1 MKTIELVVF
10 TIPQLRTFI
19 RKHTKKVGDY
29 IELHSC
35 CNTPIY
41 ATTNYNYTRI
51 RKITRK
57 IKNKYSCK
65 VSYRNYNS
73 KKYTTYES
81 SCFMEEYQQDFGT
94 ITEHSLLKTIN
105 YLIEHDKA
113 EDIHPYRIVIKQNN
127 KEKSYNIFVKDFI
140 SRHDY

>member
-1 MKTIELVVF
+1 MKTIQLVVF

-19 RKHTKKVGDY
+19 RKHTKEVGDY

-51 RKITRK
+51 RKITRE
-57 IKNKYSCK
+57 IKNRYSCQ

-73 KKYTTYES
+73 KKYTNYET
-81 SCFMEEYQQDFGT
+81 SCFMHSCDDFGVS
-94 ITEHSLLKTIN
+94 ILKHSLLRTIK
-105 YLIEHDKA
+105 YLIEHDKD
-113 EDIHPYRIVIKQNN
+113 ENIHPYKIVVKQNN
-127 KEKSYNIFVKDFI
+127 TKKSYNIFLKDFI
-140 SRHDY
+140 DREY